1 MGNLEQGSSEKKVA
15 RERITLYVDELY
27 YSDDYGVPGSTFH
40 GCRLCHA
47 ESGAGVLNKGIK
59 HDAICPL
66 GRYEK
71 RKEKKN
77 GR

>member
-1 MGNLEQGSSEKKVA
+1 MSDPPTSENKVA
-15 RERITLYVDELY
+15 RERITLYVDELTY
-27 YSDDYGVPGSTFH
+27 RDSYGVHGSDFFCCKICY
-40 GCRLCHA
+40 G

-59 HDAICPL
+59 HKDDCPL
-66 GRYEK
+66 GRYVK

>member
-1 MGNLEQGSSEKKVA
+1 MSEQLPSERKLV
-15 RERITLYVDELY
+15 RERITLYVDELTY
-27 YSDDYGVPGSTFH
+27 RDSYGVHGSDFFV
-40 GCRLCHA
+40 CKICYA

-59 HDAICPL
+59 HKDDCPL
-66 GRYEK
+66 GRHVK